1 MQFNVI
7 DTDSAYRRM
16 LAEPDPAAREQIFRD
31 ELVKPFEGIVK
42 VFGGGDP
49 VAMFSQ
55 WVYGPDSVSSEA
67 DTIRS
72 ILDRL
77 AAYDA
82 QNKAVQALEAA
93 REAFAP
99 YLERVPFDSVQFGI
113 FPYDIKKS
121 VPTDRGYSGFG
132 AIPGYVM
139 TVYSDPNDYNLPR
152 LQGATVHEFNHN
164 VRFAVQP
171 FNPMVVTVGEYI
183 VAEGLA
189 ESFAAELY
197 GEDLIGYYVT
207 DFDEST
213 LDIAKRVIGG
223 ALNVT
228 GFDTVRGYIF
238 GDVISQHMGREP
250 MGVPNFAGY
259 ATGYHAVQQ
268 YLKRTGKSVAEA
280 TFVPSADIL
289 AQSGY
294 FA

>member
-1 MQFNVI
+1 MQFHII
-7 DTDSAYRRM
+7 DTDSPYRRM
-16 LAEPDPAAREQIFRD
+16 LAETDPAARERIFRE
-31 ELVKPFEGIVK
+31 ELVAPFEGIVK

-49 VAMFSQ
+49 VVMFSG
-55 WVYGPDSVSSEA
+55 WVYGPDAVNA
-67 DTIRS
+67 DADNVRS

-82 QNKAVQALEAA
+82 QNKAAQALEDAGK
-93 REAFAP
+93 AFAP
-99 YLERVPFDSVQFGI
+99 YADRIPFDTVKFGI
-113 FPYDIKKS
+113 YPYDIKKS

-197 GEDLIGYYVT
+197 GEDLVGYYVT
-207 DFDEST
+207 DFDDAE
-213 LDIAKRVIGG
+213 LDTAKRVIGG

-238 GDVISQHMGREP
+238 GDVIAKHMGREP
-250 MGVPNFAGY
+250 MGVPSFAGY

-280 TFVPSADIL
+280 TFVPAPDIL

-294 FA
+294 FE